1 MVSWWRE
8 PVYRFCI
15 AFGNALFRLL
25 RLRISVTGEEHVPT
39 EGAGIIVITHF
50 GYLDFA
56 LTESIIWKRT
66 RRLMRFMATAAS
78 FRHPVAGPLMRSMRH
93 IPVERAAGAGAYTHA
108 LAALSAGELLG
119 IFPEASVSTDGRV
132 KSLKT
137 GAVRLAQES
146 GAPIVPVAVWGG
158 HRVIT
163 KGHPFSLRQSWK
175 VPVVVLIGE
184 PFTMEPGRNAVT
196 ETRRLREVLSDLV
209 ASAQS
214 DYPSTVI
221 RNPIEETSR

>member
-8 PVYRFCI
+8 PAYRFCI

-25 RLRISVTGEEHVPT
+25 RLSTTITGEEHLPR
-39 EGAGIIVITHF
+39 EGAGIVAITHF

-56 LTESIIWKRT
+56 LTESVIWSRT

-78 FRHPVAGPLMRSMRH
+78 FRHPVAGPLMRNMSH
-93 IPVERAAGAGAYTHA
+93 IPVERGAGAGAYMDA
-108 LAALSAGELLG
+108 VKALSAGELLG
-119 IFPEASVSTDGRV
+119 IFPEASVSSDGRV

-146 GAPIVPVAVWGG
+146 GVPIVPVAVWGG
-158 HRVIT
+158 HRIIT
-163 KGHPFSLRQSWK
+163 KGHPFRFRQSWK
-175 VPVVVLIGE
+175 VPIAIVIGE
-184 PFTMEPGRNAVT
+184 PFTVSPGLNAVA
-196 ETRRLREVLSDLV
+196 ETGRLHEVLTELIT
-209 ASAQS
+209 SAQT

-221 RNPIEETSR
+221 GNPIKETSQ